1 MWGETV
7 ISNRTLS
14 LCVCALLVTS
24 SLCHS
29 EQMTDLNGKKIPF
42 KLFGKYLVVVEGSIG
57 GLKKKNFLIDTGTN
71 PTIVDEQIA
80 KQLQLRS
87 LTGMPDTL
95 PVVTGVVRASFAVLS
110 TLQFGPI
117 TRDSVKVV
125 IEDLSPLRDKVG
137 TRVDAVVGLDVLGS
151 TSFRI
156 DYSKKA
162 IIFGPLDVSA
172 STVPFNSGPPFV
184 TVPITIENRPLNLL
198 VDTGTAGL
206 VLFQSRLGAWHRG
219 LPQLGM
225 ATTSGLAGQIY
236 LPVMQVTT
244 AFIGNHEIG
253 IRRIYL
259 SGGQNCC
266 SFDGLI
272 GISADQMKEI
282 GFDFE
287 RKLFAWRL
295 QDRAIPTMSEAGLAS
310 CLPASAPGLVPRSQ
324 ASGALVAA
332 FASGCESGSTSHPR

>member
-1 MWGETV
+1 V

-184 TVPITIENRPLNLL
+184 TVPITIDNRPLNLL

-236 LPVMQVTT
+236 LPVMQVKT

-259 SGGQNCC
+259 SGSQNCC